1 MKEDSILTDH
11 ENDLTE
17 EPEQQDTS
25 ESFAKV
31 SVTIIIR
38 SVFCYTF
45 LLVIIVLHNSWYWKQ
60 AVRAWQKLSGY
71 WKRWFC
77 WEKLQECKLLIS
89 HWCLIAPL
97 TERARVRA
105 LRLVLCEFFR
115 SAAFLLMWLGFFGT
129 PRPNQLA
136 KIPGLCALCPCLLPL
151 IAVQAFLSSD
161 GHLINRKYFILWII
175 WIEVLIIAI
184 SFAFSKF

>member
-1 MKEDSILTDH
+1 MGDIAGSAAQFVGVGDNGKVQSASSPAIHQSVISLQSVKEDSILTDH

-38 SVFCYTF
+38 F
-45 LLVIIVLHNSWYWKQ
+45 VI
-60 AVRAWQKLSGY
+60 R
-71 WKRWFC
+71 FC
-77 WEKLQECKLLIS
+77 WLLLFYIIYDTESRLLELDKNYQAIVRNDFVGRSYKNVSCLIS

-115 SAAFLLMWLGFFGT
+115 SAAFLLM
-129 PRPNQLA
+129 
-136 KIPGLCALCPCLLPL
+136 
-151 IAVQAFLSSD
+151 
-161 GHLINRKYFILWII
+161 
-175 WIEVLIIAI
+175 
-184 SFAFSKF
+184 